1 MLFTY
6 ISVVINSSERKD
18 ERGGYDDGRKYVKK
32 PWIGGFVHGSCV
44 GKFELIF
51 MAGVRTAFLSEYIQY
66 GFRDQRVDPSV
77 KPFLSGIDP
86 STR

>member
-32 PWIGGFVHGSCV
+32 PWIGGFVHGHVLANLNSYLWLV
-44 GKFELIF
+44 
-51 MAGVRTAFLSEYIQY
+51 
-66 GFRDQRVDPSV
+66 
-77 KPFLSGIDP
+77 
-86 STR
+86 